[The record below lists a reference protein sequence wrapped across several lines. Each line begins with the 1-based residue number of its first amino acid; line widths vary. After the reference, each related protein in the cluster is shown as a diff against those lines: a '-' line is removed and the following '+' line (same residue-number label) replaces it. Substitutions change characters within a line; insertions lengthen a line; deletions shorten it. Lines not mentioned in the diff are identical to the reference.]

1 MPSPSTS
8 IAAYQDT
15 HQDLETDDSAE
26 GSQNEIST
34 RAKGHAPTDDKRVIP
49 IPMTVVEKVDPEVA
63 GHGDVP
69 GTASYAKRRVDAVP
83 DAVFRAPSPGER
95 SPVTSPTKSSFPST
109 VPIPKTVVTKVDSE
123 PRHGEVPGTDAY
135 RIRTEDA
142 APDMV
147 EEKGDVASKHT
158 TYAGYRPATD

>member
-1 MPSPSTS
+1 M
-8 IAAYQDT
+8 AVV
-15 HQDLETDDSAE
+15 AE
-26 GSQNEIST
+26 GSHSEIST
-34 RAKGHAPTDDKRVIP
+34 RAKGQDPPTDRHGML
-49 IPMTVVEKVDPEVA
+49 IPMTVVEKVDLEVA

-69 GTASYAKRRVDAVP
+69 GTTSYAKRRADAVP

-95 SPVTSPTKSSFPST
+95 SPIHSPTKPSFPSP

-142 APDMV
+142 APDVV
-147 EEKGDVASKHT
+147 EEKGDVPSKHIS
-158 TYAGYRPATD
+158 YAGYRPAND